1 MAKKQEQQ
9 QLPVPDWYLKLE
21 AEYLAALEEQQ
32 KAEAKVKQAKDA
44 IMAMMI
50 AEKLTNVKTDLTQAI
65 YTAPSEGYKF
75 NSGDFKTDHPDL
87 FYKYAIKYQK
97 QGYLQM
103 KLK

>member
-1 MAKKQEQQ
+1 MAKKTEQN
-9 QLPVPDWYLKLE
+9 PAPDWYLKLE
-21 AEYLAALEEQQ
+21 TKYLAALEEQQ
-32 KAEAKVKQAKDA
+32 KAEVKVKQAKDA

-87 FYKYAIKYQK
+87 FYKYATKYQK

>member
-1 MAKKQEQQ
+1 MAKKKQQQ
-9 QLPVPDWYLKLE
+9 QLPAPDWYLKLE

-50 AEKLTNVKTDLTQAI
+50 AEKLTNVKTDLTHAI
-65 YTAPSEGYKF
+65 YTAPAESWKF
-75 NSGDFKTDHPDL
+75 NTTDFKLDYPEL
-87 FYKYAIKYQK
+87 FNKYATKYSK
-97 QGYLQM
+97 QPYLQM